1 MDYTSI
7 YESIIELHNI
17 NNTTKK
23 YCFYYDETNNP
34 RLFKLTEKGFN
45 VNEKSFFILGGL
57 VFPEN
62 KSLLDEQAIILIK
75 KLNLQSS
82 STEIKFKHIS
92 GESKDFFELMT
103 KKKVQILIDWV
114 FQNNYFIHYSY
125 VDNFYFSIVDI
136 VDSLK
141 ESTIGDISFN
151 RSLKDSLYEL
161 IKKNKEWFINL
172 LIEVNYP
179 NINNHKY
186 FLEKIINLIFITNE
200 NDDFNLEYLR
210 QSFKNYRNKQLVF
223 LENNDDCILISNYTG
238 LYINSIITYPNS
250 THFFD
255 NEDFIEKK
263 IEDIGFNLFNKD
275 YKNYEFLDSKSNVYI
290 QISDLI
296 VGILRMWISFI
307 EFNSHEESNMQLRR
321 LSNESRKS
329 IYKLQMIMLN
339 SLNESKGFKNGISS
353 NSFELK
359 LNQFLEYDFLYDS
372 I

>member
-1 MDYTSI
+1 MEYTSI
-7 YESIIELHNI
+7 YELILELHNI

-34 RLFKLTEKGFN
+34 RLFKLTDKGFN

-57 VFPEN
+57 VFPEDRIP
-62 KSLLDEQAIILIK
+62 LDEQSIILIK

-82 STEIKFKHIS
+82 SMEIKFKHIS
-92 GESKDFFELMT
+92 GKSKDFLELMT
-103 KKKVQILIDWV
+103 KKKVQDLIDWI
-114 FQNNYFIHYSY
+114 FFNDYFIHYSF

-136 VDSLK
+136 VDSLE
-141 ESTIGDISFN
+141 ESTIGDIDFN

-172 LIEVNYP
+172 LIKVNYP

-186 FLEKIINLIFITNE
+186 FVEEVINLIFKTNE

-210 QSFKNYRNKQLVF
+210 QSFKNYRNKQLIF
-223 LENNDDCILISNYTG
+223 LENNDDCILISDYTG
-238 LYINSIITYPNS
+238 WYINSIITYPNS
-250 THFFD
+250 AHFFD
-255 NEDFIEKK
+255 NEDFVEKK
-263 IEDIGFNLFNKD
+263 IEGTRFNLFDKD
-275 YKNYEFLDSKSNVYI
+275 FKNYEFIDSKSNIYI

-296 VGILRMWISFI
+296 VGILRMWMFYI
-307 EFNSHEESNMQLRR
+307 EFSSQEESNLQLGR
-321 LSNESRKS
+321 LSNESRIS
-329 IYKLQMIMLN
+329 IHKLQMIMLN
-339 SLNESKGFKNGISS
+339 SLNESKGFKNGVSS

-359 LNQFLEYDFLYDS
+359 LNQFLEYDFLNGS